1 MLFWGFILAVAALLT
16 VLVTFLSSLNIFSD
30 IGAMGMGAW
39 ISRFFAPEFLTGK
52 KISFFIAVVLLV
64 VGVVMF
70 FVGRARA
77 AKSGENDAKTE
88 KSVKFLRDLKGEFKK
103 ITWPTFPSVVR
114 NTGVTLA
121 LCAVFGL
128 IICLID
134 LGLGQLIKL
143 LLTLG

>member
-1 MLFWGFILAVAALLT
+1 MVFWGFILAVAALLT

-30 IGAMGMGAW
+30 MSALGMGAW
-39 ISRFFAPEFLTGK
+39 FSRFFAPEYLTGK
-52 KISFFIAVVLLV
+52 KISFFIALVLLV
-64 VGVVMF
+64 VGVIMF

-77 AKSGENDAKTE
+77 AKSGESDAKTE

-103 ITWPTFPSVVR
+103 ITWPTLPSVVR

-121 LCAVFGL
+121 LCAVFGA

-134 LGLGQLIKL
+134 LALGQLVKL
-143 LLTLG
+143 LLTM

>member
-1 MLFWGFILAVAALLT
+1 M
-16 VLVTFLSSLNIFSD
+16 
-30 IGAMGMGAW
+30 
-39 ISRFFAPEFLTGK
+39 
-52 KISFFIAVVLLV
+52 VLLV
-64 VGVVMF
+64 VGVIMF

-77 AKSGENDAKTE
+77 AKNGENDAKTE